1 MKAYDV
7 TKLTSELKSDK
18 MNKKNAK
25 SIKDVQGDW
34 KWHHSLDCIRVP
46 IRLPL

>member
-18 MNKKNAK
+18 MNKKMLSQSRTFK
-25 SIKDVQGDW
+25 VTGSGT
-34 KWHHSLDCIRVP
+34 IR
-46 IRLPL
+46 

>member
-18 MNKKNAK
+18 MNKKK
-25 SIKDVQGDW
+25 MLSQSRTFKVTG
-34 KWHHSLDCIRVP
+34 SGTIR
-46 IRLPL
+46 